1 MAIRVSAGNNV
12 YFDGA
17 FVPEGE
23 VLPRLYQLAQANPN
37 IKVSL
42 SAEEQALHGDVIT
55 VLDHIRSAGIT
66 KIGYQIKAAA
76 PH

>member
-1 MAIRVSAGNNV
+1 
-12 YFDGA
+12 
-17 FVPEGE
+17 
-23 VLPRLYQLAQANPN
+23 
-37 IKVSL
+37 
-42 SAEEQALHGDVIT
+42 VIA